1 MRDYVDTMTVG
12 LPRDMTRTHI
22 SEGRERRGS
31 ASRVGDSGRASS
43 PTGTGRRPSQPT

>member
-1 MRDYVDTMTVG
+1 MRDYVDTMMVG

-31 ASRVGDSGRASS
+31 ASRVGDSGHASS
-43 PTGTGRRPSQPT
+43 EVLC